1 VAANYDERSAKVLRQ
16 PALVNFIHAK
26 LNDVSPQLRNDPLV
40 KNVGDQLTTLEKL
53 VAFPPGKSPSVE
65 DVRKVNGVMTE
76 LMREIQSKSDAK

>member
-1 VAANYDERSAKVLRQ
+1 LRQ

-40 KNVGDQLTTLEKL
+40 KNVSDQLTTLEKL
-53 VAFPPGKSPSVE
+53 VAFPRGKVPSIDE
-65 DVRKVNGVMTE
+65 VRKVNGVVSE